1 MKKILLLAL
10 ACLSLLSSR
19 AITVVG
25 GIPYSAGAVAASG
38 LEQVYVFNGLTGA
51 SLSYNSDNPASCR
64 WYRYTHAFD
73 DAVEL
78 SAPDI
83 TQTAT
88 ASILNNLSADCG
100 YFVEDGTGR
109 HAVYVIDYQ
118 LHPCQYAA
126 LVPVTEAEDITESL
140 QVIVSGCADD
150 LAYRGLDGRAYYL
163 NRKHTFRYVDL
174 EWDAATNSYRPKEVT
189 LEREGYLSSINVE
202 APLDN
207 TLFELTGDQFAEYF
221 GLASASVT
229 ASYTAVKVVTH
240 AQALVVEKEKGDN
253 EVGGGTDGLTGP
265 APLEVNFLSQVNPPT
280 THTIWY
286 IYTTPGSTDTYLYRN
301 ETDINYVFNQAGSFV
316 VKLKASNAVA
326 SDSVSFTVT
335 VTESFL
341 DCPNF
346 FTPRSTP
353 GENDEFKVAY
363 RSLVKFHGR
372 IMNRWGNVLFE
383 WRDPSLGWDGTW
395 HGRPVNPGVYFYVIT
410 ATGSDG
416 VEYVRKGDIN
426 LLE

>member
-1 MKKILLLAL
+1 M
-10 ACLSLLSSR
+10 
-19 AITVVG
+19 TVVG
-25 GIPYSAGAVAASG
+25 GSPYVAEALAASG
-38 LEQVYVFNGLTGA
+38 LEQVFVFNGLTGA
-51 SLSYNSDNPASCR
+51 ALSHDSDDPAACR
-64 WYRYTHAFD
+64 WYRYTNAFD

-78 SAPDI
+78 SVPDI
-83 TQTAT
+83 TLTSTAT
-88 ASILNNLSADCG
+88 VLGNLSADCG
-100 YFVEDGTGR
+100 YFVVDGTQR

-150 LAYRGLDGRAYYL
+150 LAYRGLDGRTYYL
-163 NRKHTFRYVDL
+163 NRKHTFQYVDL
-174 EWDAATNSYRPKEVT
+174 EWDAAANDYRSKPVS
-189 LEREGYLSSINVE
+189 LERDGYLSSISVD

-207 TLFELTGDQFAEYF
+207 TVFELTGDQFADYF
-221 GLASASVT
+221 GLARTSVSA
-229 ASYTAVKVVTH
+229 AYTAVRVVTH

-253 EVGGGTDGLTGP
+253 EVGSGTSGLTGP
-265 APLEVNFLSQVNPPT
+265 APLEVNFLSQVNPPA

-301 ETDINYVFNQAGSFV
+301 ETDINYVFNHAGSFT
-316 VKLKASNAVA
+316 VKLKASNAVS
-326 SDSVSFTVT
+326 SDSASFIVT

-383 WRDPSLGWDGTW
+383 WRDPALGWDGTW
-395 HGRPVNPGVYFYVIT
+395 HGRPVNPGVYFYVVT

-416 VEYVRKGDIN
+416 IEYVRKGDIN